1 MSKERREYFLF
12 SDHGTV
18 GRALSGRMCAKSQ
31 QLGDRCNFSQHELSQ
46 VVWHTAQAQSVAAT
60 IINVAAIVGELT
72 GAQEG
77 VSRASVPSYK
87 RGIP

>member
-1 MSKERREYFLF
+1 
-12 SDHGTV
+12 
-18 GRALSGRMCAKSQ
+18 MCAKSQ

-77 VSRASVPSYK
+77 PFEFPDSLKK
-87 RGIP
+87 RKHSDSQFGIQKPGFHSQIPLFTHYVL